1 MGKTRGKE
9 GPRAE
14 SAARKAVTDLVERER
29 RMKERKDA
37 ADARTAAYAKWLNS
51 CECLE
56 RVMDRERARHWLA
69 YGSEMERGGSGR
81 AQAQGYRRLRVSAP
95 EVSR

>member
-1 MGKTRGKE
+1 MGKTRGKA

-14 SAARKAVTDLVERER
+14 SAARKAVTDLIERER

-51 CECLE
+51 CERLE
-56 RVMDRERARHWLA
+56 RVMERERARHWLA
-69 YGSEMERGGSGR
+69 YGQKWNEEEAAARKREAIADSGC
-81 AQAQGYRRLRVSAP
+81 QHLR
-95 EVSR
+95 

>member
-1 MGKTRGKE
+1 MGKTRGKA

-37 ADARTAAYAKWLNS
+37 ADARAAAYAKWLNS
-51 CECLE
+51 CERLE

-69 YGSEMERGGSGR
+69 DGQKWNEEERPR
-81 AQAQGYRRLRVSAP
+81 ASARLSPTQGVST
-95 EVSR
+95 

>member
-1 MGKTRGKE
+1 VGKTRGKA

-29 RMKERKDA
+29 RIKKRKDA

-51 CECLE
+51 CERLE
-56 RVMDRERARHWLA
+56 RVMDRKRARHWLA
-69 YGSEMERGGSGR
+69 YGQKWKRGGSGR
-81 AQAQGYRRLRVSAP
+81 HAGARLSPTQGVST
-95 EVSR
+95 

>member
-1 MGKTRGKE
+1 VGKTRGQA

-37 ADARTAAYAKWLNS
+37 
-51 CECLE
+51 
-56 RVMDRERARHWLA
+56 
-69 YGSEMERGGSGR
+69 GR
-81 AQAQGYRRLRVSAP
+81 AHRSLREVAQQL
-95 EVSR
+95 